1 MQFCSSHSNAIQRK
15 IHLKCHGYRSNAI
28 IQQKNKLSAA
38 TISFKVYN
46 ISHLASFL
54 SIYYKGSRHAF
65 MKTKGRLQCLMR
77 WGWSSLVFQ
86 LVQEPQFVFCCPIM
100 SSSDGFFIFYQHH
113 YLSLPAGLIISQ
125 TTGP

>member
-1 MQFCSSHSNAIQRK
+1 MFF
-15 IHLKCHGYRSNAI
+15 
-28 IQQKNKLSAA
+28 
-38 TISFKVYN
+38 SFKCYSKKNTFKMSWLQVQCNYTTEKQIICSYDQLYN

-54 SIYYKGSRHAF
+54 SIYYKGSRHAL